1 MARFRD
7 KNITKDMIVRELE
20 KFDAE
25 YPDTNNYDNWLED
38 NSYKYALEH
47 RGKLYPPKYILSR
60 LTGIDVSEFS
70 GGDQTDN
77 VFRELGFT
85 IRNKSAGKRYW
96 VIAPYDSTKP
106 EIFDKAWEY
115 DFKNGT
121 IAVGWSSLGDI
132 STLNEEALEN
142 RYIKAHGKD
151 NPADRKAIWNFC
163 HEISVGDMIIARR
176 GRRKIIGIGEVI
188 GAHFFDENKGK
199 ERVGYLTEN
208 VYSNFLKVKWQKVEI
223 NFEEIVFPI
232 FTISEI
238 DNNKFL
244 SLTGGKISAEKIN
257 ANMAK
262 RINLLLEKKKQII
275 LYGPPGTGKTFS
287 TKRYTINLLE
297 DIIDTSE
304 AIYFAIGESKGGFE
318 DIRDDSYFNRLKT
331 YVEGLPGT
339 EGKPESSMIGYY
351 SVSKKSDKKIGLA
364 WISYPVK
371 DGSLRIHLRKG
382 EYPPEIQNM
391 PGYIKNGWGGYPE
404 FRVKSDV
411 DVEKTMKFI
420 KYAYDNL

>member
-1 MARFRD
+1 MVRFRGKD
-7 KNITKDMIVRELE
+7 ITKDMVVRELE

-47 RGKLYPPKYILSR
+47 RGKLYPPKYIFSR

-77 VFRELGFT
+77 VFRELGFV

-163 HEISVGDMIIARR
+163 HEISVGDIIIARR
-176 GRRKIIGIGEVI
+176 GLKKIIGIGEVI
-188 GAHFFDENKGK
+188 KLHFFDENKGK
-199 ERVGYLTEN
+199 ERLNYLTDDS
-208 VYSNFLKVKWQKVEI
+208 YSNFIRVRWKEVEL
-223 NFEEIVFPI
+223 NFDKQVFPR

-238 DNNKFL
+238 DKKKFL
-244 SLTGGKISAEKIN
+244 SLTQGKIPDEEIHID
-257 ANMAK
+257 MDR
-262 RINLLLEKKKQII
+262 RIKLLLEQKKQII
-275 LYGPPGTGKTFS
+275 LYGPPGTGKTFN
-287 TKRYTINLLE
+287 TKKYTVDLLE
-297 DIIDTSE
+297 NIIDTSKP
-304 AIYFAIGESKGGFE
+304 IGKPEGSFE
-318 DIRDDSYFNRLKT
+318 DIDDGYFSRLKT

-351 SVSKKSDKKIGLA
+351 SVSKKDDKKMGLV
-364 WISYPVK
+364 WISYPAK
-371 DGSLRIHLRKG
+371 EGSLRVWLRKG
-382 EYPPEIQNM
+382 EYPSEIKDM

-404 FRVKSDV
+404 FRVKGGM
-411 DVEKTMKFI
+411 DVEKAMEFI